1 MVDWYTLPNNI
12 LLAIFRHLE
21 EDEKVFSFPER
32 YLAIQSRYLR
42 QCQLTCKTW
51 YILLQDK
58 NFRYIVLRNQR
69 QIKSF
74 VRNVLEKGFGPLVRH
89 IVLDLPNYPKS
100 VTDLLPCFSDIFVAC
115 PGLKRI
121 YIDPSIIN
129 LIWNQPSRNVIRTHC
144 SDLEIVLSLKH
155 RYHIHDEV
163 YHTAAC
169 LVHSTLRELLF
180 YIDNSKMIEEIGLK
194 RFKRLHSLYIKFSR
208 SKDVFTVGKIVK
220 NCSSVK
226 SIELLYEGFHTNQ
239 EAVWTTDVCTPI
251 YISPYIKQLFI
262 KYILYDTRI
271 YSYLMQTFPCLVDI
285 SLRFKPV
292 TDKQVPMLVQ
302 APTDMIVTFIRYLI
316 NIPTVYVPYIPILD
330 LGDFLIKISDKSG
343 TIKYLSLRYKQIN
356 GMGCPSYTA
365 ISSNMKEKEKTM
377 NVVINYKQDEPV
389 ILPRIGLIKQSG
401 NNLKYLKVDMGM
413 NAISMKSIVTDLIN
427 DATFSD
433 ILTQCPNLQTIY
445 IRCALLYNFG
455 TRLQHQKKLVF
466 NGNVGFYRTLI
477 SYSFISS
484 LSFNIS
490 YISTFTMEYCRFIE
504 DNYDNTNIAIDMPDT
519 KFVNIIYGDYVRTS
533 QVYLKLVKTVDSSTF
548 WFVGNKDYYEKCN
561 EHEYEI
567 SRKNKHS
574 LSFFV
579 RCKDVKT
586 IDINAGRFNILVTPW
601 V

>member
-1 MVDWYTLPNNI
+1 MVDWYSLPNDI
-12 LLAIFRHLE
+12 LLAIFWHLE

-32 YLAIQSRYLR
+32 YLAIQSRNLR

-51 YILLQDK
+51 YMLLRDK
-58 NFRYIVLRNQR
+58 NFRYIILRNQR
-69 QIKSF
+69 QIGSF
-74 VRNVLEKGFGPLVRH
+74 VRNVLDKGFGPLVNH
-89 IVLDLPNYPKS
+89 IVLDLQNDTKS
-100 VTDLLPCFSDIFVAC
+100 VTALLLCFSDILVAC
-115 PGLKRI
+115 TGLKRI
-121 YIDPSIIN
+121 YIDPAIIN
-129 LIWNQPSRNVIRTHC
+129 LIWNKPSFDVIRTRC
-144 SDLEIVLSLKH
+144 SDLELILSLKH
-155 RYHIHDEV
+155 RYHIRDEV
-163 YHTAAC
+163 YLTAAC
-169 LVHSTLRELLF
+169 LLHSTLRELLF
-180 YIDNSKMIEEIGLK
+180 YIDNSSMVEEIGLEH
-194 RFKRLHSLYIKFSR
+194 FTRLHSLYIKYSR
-208 SKDVFTVGKIVK
+208 SKDVFTVGKIVE

-239 EAVWTTDVCTPI
+239 EAVWTTDVCTHI
-251 YISPYIKQLFI
+251 YTSPYIKQLLI

-292 TDKQVPMLVQ
+292 TDEQVPMLVQ
-302 APTDMIVTFIRYLI
+302 APTDMIITFIRYLI

-330 LGDFLIKISDKSG
+330 LGDFLTKICDKSG
-343 TIKYLSLRYKQIN
+343 TIKYLSLCYKQIN
-356 GMGCPSYTA
+356 GMGCPSYAA
-365 ISSNMKEKEKTM
+365 ISSNSKEKETMM
-377 NVVINYKQDEPV
+377 NVGIYYKQDEPV
-389 ILPRIGLIKQSG
+389 ILPRIGLIKESG

-413 NAISMKSIVTDLIN
+413 NAISVKSIVTDLIN

-455 TRLQHQKKLVF
+455 TRLQHQNKLVF

-477 SYSFISS
+477 GYSFISS

-490 YISTFTMEYCRFIE
+490 YISTFTIEYCRFIE

-519 KFVNIIYGDYVRTS
+519 KFDNIIYGDYVRTG

-567 SRKNKHS
+567 SRKSKHS
-574 LSFFV
+574 LSLFV

-586 IDINAGRFNILVTPW
+586 IDINAGRFDIVVTPW